1 MDHRDPYA
9 SRCWGKTTLGLRQR
23 LYINTFQVSA
33 GRPDRPALEEDTL
46 AVNNLDVKV
55 QKSKL

>member
-9 SRCWGKTTLGLRQR
+9 GRCWGKSVLSVRQR
-23 LYINTFQVSA
+23 MYVNALQVSA

-46 AVNNLDVKV
+46 AVGKPDGNI